1 MAAVEKSLTYVK
13 RTVDIY
19 FSGDTVCCAR
29 CPLLETYAR
38 NQCRRTGEYILDA
51 KYGVGRWCPLKFETN
66 EQGEIENESVC

>member
-1 MAAVEKSLTYVK
+1 MTNGTTEYIHA
-13 RTVDIY
+13 RVDLY
-19 FSGDTVCCAR
+19 FEPEHIACNY